1 MEQRMSSETSA
12 NKTQTPG
19 IYPKENILHLE
30 HGENLKSRIIHLY
43 GEETSRHIRLFEK
56 LRIKKTKLLTS
67 LTFLLRCRDHNTI
80 PRFLQIHKHIH
91 SRAAN
96 RIYQRTSFA
105 LLRERIHENRREL
118 DNTSRELLKFHLGID
133 NHLSE
138 SDWALID
145 RLTMNK
151 ARNMGE
157 DSKARQFKKFARLYK
172 NQHPTTE
179 TTRETVINL
188 SDQKLDDALS
198 SQLQ

>member
-1 MEQRMSSETSA
+1 LA

-80 PRFLQIHKHIH
+80 PRFLQIHQHIH

-105 LLRERIHENRREL
+105 LLRERIHQRPIKHRRRGF
-118 DNTSRELLKFHLGID
+118 T
-133 NHLSE
+133 
-138 SDWALID
+138 
-145 RLTMNK
+145 
-151 ARNMGE
+151 
-157 DSKARQFKKFARLYK
+157 QKKIYFMSFLLYK
-172 NQHPTTE
+172 TLIQANNGRPT
-179 TTRETVINL
+179 
-188 SDQKLDDALS
+188 SSFLDMILPAIDISL
-198 SQLQ
+198 